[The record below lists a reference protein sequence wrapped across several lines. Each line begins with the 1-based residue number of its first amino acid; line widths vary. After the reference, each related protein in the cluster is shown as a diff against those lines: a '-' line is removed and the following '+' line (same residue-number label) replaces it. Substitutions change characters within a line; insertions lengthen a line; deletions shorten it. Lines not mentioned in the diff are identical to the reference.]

1 VLSVGMGVTSSA
13 RKKQQGTG
21 ASKVNN
27 TAAGACLFLHAD
39 QCLHCIALPAAVRA
53 RRLGLQCMCNCCQV
67 TTNDM

>member
-13 RKKQQGTG
+13 RRKQQGTG

-39 QCLHCIALPAAVRA
+39 QCLHCKL
-53 RRLGLQCMCNCCQV
+53 CQLLCV
-67 TTNDM
+67 PV